1 MKKAFIFDLDGTV
14 ADTLNG
20 ITHFVNRAT
29 AAFGLSSLSK
39 EKIRYYVGDG
49 AVKLIER
56 TLADVGGADRFDEIY
71 AYYNRLYNAD
81 PYYALRAFDGIIETM
96 DSLKA
101 KGIRIAVLSNKPHAA
116 VAPICQ
122 RLFGDR
128 VDYVQ
133 GQMDGIPTKPDQAG
147 VKMVWKA
154 LHVTAEDCVY
164 VGDTN
169 VDMLTGKGGNMLTV
183 GVLWGF
189 RDEQELRD
197 NEADYIVSKPEELL
211 SFIE

>member
-71 AYYNRLYNAD
+71 AY
-81 PYYALRAFDGIIETM
+81 
-96 DSLKA
+96 
-101 KGIRIAVLSNKPHAA
+101 
-116 VAPICQ
+116 
-122 RLFGDR
+122 
-128 VDYVQ
+128 
-133 GQMDGIPTKPDQAG
+133 
-147 VKMVWKA
+147 
-154 LHVTAEDCVY
+154 
-164 VGDTN
+164 
-169 VDMLTGKGGNMLTV
+169 
-183 GVLWGF
+183 
-189 RDEQELRD
+189 
-197 NEADYIVSKPEELL
+197 
-211 SFIE
+211 